1 MSFMKKFRQQF
12 EKPEGLLG
20 SIAGML
26 MASVGAEKNKWTV
39 SLLDIEKDD
48 YVLEIGFGPG
58 LGLHAVSK
66 IVQEG
71 KIVGIDYSEKML
83 KQAFKRNKVAIQNG
97 QMELIQADVQ
107 NLPFFDFTFD
117 KVFTINS
124 IIFWDKP
131 IVALSAIREMMSEN
145 GIIAVTVQPFT
156 KGATEETV
164 KELGN
169 KISAQLKEAG
179 FTNIKIELKQMKP
192 VSAVCVLGKNMR
204 YEQENII

>member
-48 YVLEIGFGPG
+48 HVLEIGFGPG

-169 KISAQLKEAG
+169 KNISS
-179 FTNIKIELKQMKP
+179 IKGSWLYKY
-192 VSAVCVLGKNMR
+192 KN
-204 YEQENII
+204 